1 MRRVQRQ
8 DNFHLILGSRR
19 EALGGLLSGAS
30 SLGSPSLR
38 LRSTSP
44 SSALTLWA
52 SGFLLLA
59 IGSHSPLHRTPRMNS
74 PCRNSI
80 RHSAIS
86 ASLAIFALTGSSCGG
101 GDAPADSTKE
111 STATDAVAEGG
122 WSGMWID
129 DDGEHIQ
136 IASDGRFATFD
147 LGDAIQTLR
156 FHEFDENEYGERT
169 IPTLSR
175 KAGWE
180 VEGDQLVSYK
190 RSSDPA
196 KKDERIAGRTF
207 RRLTPEE
214 QRAYWNASVH
224 RLVREGRLDEI
235 LAAEAGG
242 IDFAGVT
249 DSSFTIAEP
258 GQDVF
263 VDMLAYAV
271 GHDQRDVAEHFME
284 AGHRWRRPWTRGEVE
299 PVAKALKSGDTEYI
313 GRLCDHGLPL
323 DAALTNATITDA
335 EPAIFELLFAKGAE
349 PTQVLLDIIDR
360 AMPVNGAAVKPM
372 FEGRMGS

>member
-1 MRRVQRQ
+1 MNADRR
-8 DNFHLILGSRR
+8 
-19 EALGGLLSGAS
+19 
-30 SLGSPSLR
+30 
-38 LRSTSP
+38 T
-44 SSALTLWA
+44 
-52 SGFLLLA
+52 
-59 IGSHSPLHRTPRMNS
+59 
-74 PCRNSI
+74 SI
-80 RHSAIS
+80 RHSAVS
-86 ASLAIFALTGSSCGG
+86 ALLALFAVAGSSCGG
-101 GDAPADSTKE
+101 GDAPTDSTQG
-111 STATDAVAEGG
+111 STAAGAVAEGG

-136 IASDGRFATFD
+136 IAPDGRFATFD
-147 LGDAIQTLR
+147 LGDAIQSLR
-156 FHEFDENEYGERT
+156 FNEFGENEYGERT
-169 IPTLSR
+169 IPTLNR

-190 RSSDPA
+190 RSTDPA

-207 RRLTPEE
+207 RRLTAEE

-235 LAAEAGG
+235 RAAEAGG
-242 IDFAGVT
+242 IEFTGVV

-271 GHDQRDVAEHFME
+271 GHDQRDVAEHFMQT
-284 AGHRWRRPWTRGEVE
+284 GHRWRRPWTSGEVD
-299 PVAKALKSGDTEYI
+299 PMAKALQSGDLEYI

-323 DAALTNATITDA
+323 DAALSKATISDA

-349 PTQVLLDIIDR
+349 PTQVLLDIIDG

-372 FEGRMGS
+372 FEERLGS